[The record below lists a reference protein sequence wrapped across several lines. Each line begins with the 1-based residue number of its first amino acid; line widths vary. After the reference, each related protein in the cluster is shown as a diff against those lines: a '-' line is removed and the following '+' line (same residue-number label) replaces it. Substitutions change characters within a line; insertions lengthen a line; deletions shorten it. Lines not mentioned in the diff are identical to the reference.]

1 MNNSFVANAM
11 NKAVQNFLSENA
23 TLGDSIQRPGQKSF
37 TSDNVDAVKHAQE
50 GYHRV
55 KKAADFIF
63 SFRSFCRQEGY
74 NEYETGRYLSSLS
87 ATPDFQGCACNPAEC
102 SALAV
107 YFTLRAKNL
116 DQVNIAIVL
125 DPENVQNRQ
134 VLHEFVIIGEVTGEA
149 TAVSFLLKDV
159 DSFLSS
165 NLLAQSDPPWVIDA
179 TLDLACPL
187 VDYPQ
192 QLGNAISKI
201 THEGDVLSKVRP
213 PLGKVHHLGD
223 RTLRRMGSERAN
235 KLLHLYQFG
244 QEVEPMAMYNLIYA
258 GKVVAIEVTPGSKR
272 IEISEN
278 DGLISSGTFF

>member
-11 NKAVQNFLSENA
+11 NKAVQNFLSTNA
-23 TLGDSIQRPGQKSF
+23 TLGDSIQRPGRKSF
-37 TSDNVDAVKHAQE
+37 ASDDVDVVKEAQE

-63 SFRSFCRQEGY
+63 SFRSFCRQQQY
-74 NEYETGRYLSSLS
+74 NEYETGRYLSTLS
-87 ATPDFQGCACNPAEC
+87 ASTGFDGCACNPAEC
-102 SALAV
+102 CALAV

-125 DPENVQNRQ
+125 DPEDVEDRR
-134 VLHEFVIIGEVTGEA
+134 VLHEFVIIGEVTGNKRAE
-149 TAVSFLLKDV
+149 SFLLKEV
-159 DSFLSS
+159 ESFLRSS
-165 NLLAQSDPPWVIDA
+165 LLPRSEPPWVIDA

-201 THEGDVLSKVRP
+201 THPGDVLSKVRP

-223 RTLRRMGSERAN
+223 RTLRRMGSERSK
-235 KLLHLYQFG
+235 KLLNLYQFG
-244 QEVEPMAMYNLIYA
+244 MEVEPMAMYNLIYS